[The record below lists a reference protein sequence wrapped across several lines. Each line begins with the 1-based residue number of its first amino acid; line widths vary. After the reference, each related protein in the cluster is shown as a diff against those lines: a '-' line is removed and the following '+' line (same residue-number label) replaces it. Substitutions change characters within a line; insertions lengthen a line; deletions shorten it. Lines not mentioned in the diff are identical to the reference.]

1 MKAQNGTTTCKE
13 TPSEPSKYGEGEACL
28 PKFVQNMINLDPTA
42 TCGWNNDTMLLKRAR
57 RISLFFFLKQTF
69 SRKCW
74 PAQRNQLKPM
84 QSVVKQWE
92 LRSSR
97 MPERVRPCHRC
108 GSKAN
113 TITKGTGLA
122 PLVEYGW
129 GHEFV
134 LMQMFVLPVRHC
146 RFQNRGVRDRGKTSV
161 TFSSALLWRM
171 QCFFD
176 EGSLEVLVAD
186 LTTFGRFY
194 GPMGSLTN
202 RCADCE
208 FLATSWLLYNRFPNC
223 FTRVLVQRSRVFHK
237 KKV

>member
-1 MKAQNGTTTCKE
+1 
-13 TPSEPSKYGEGEACL
+13 
-28 PKFVQNMINLDPTA
+28 
-42 TCGWNNDTMLLKRAR
+42 
-57 RISLFFFLKQTF
+57 
-69 SRKCW
+69 
-74 PAQRNQLKPM
+74 
-84 QSVVKQWE
+84 
-92 LRSSR
+92 

-113 TITKGTGLA
+113 TRTKGTGLA

-146 RFQNRGVRDRGKTSV
+146 RFQNRGVLDRGKTSV

-171 QCFFD
+171 LYFLD

-202 RCADCE
+202 RCADYE
-208 FLATSWLLYNRFPNC
+208 FLATYFLHKNLPQLLALVQPFSELFYAGPC
-223 FTRVLVQRSRVFHK
+223 AKIVCVLVISFNNAPDMLGVGEFQVLVNICCRKTRCIDGKGPCTEAFLVSCK
-237 KKV
+237 KRLCCIRDRLKSLSGVV

>member
-1 MKAQNGTTTCKE
+1 
-13 TPSEPSKYGEGEACL
+13 
-28 PKFVQNMINLDPTA
+28 
-42 TCGWNNDTMLLKRAR
+42 
-57 RISLFFFLKQTF
+57 
-69 SRKCW
+69 
-74 PAQRNQLKPM
+74 M

-113 TITKGTGLA
+113 TRTKGTGLA
-122 PLVEYGW
+122 PLVEYSW

-171 QCFFD
+171 LCFFD
-176 EGSLEVLVAD
+176 EGSLEVSLWQTWQLLAD
-186 LTTFGRFY
+186 FMVPWVRWQIVVRTTNSWQHIFAQKPATALGSCTTVSRIVLR
-194 GPMGSLTN
+194 GSLCKDPVCSTK
-202 RCADCE
+202 RKC
-208 FLATSWLLYNRFPNC
+208 
-223 FTRVLVQRSRVFHK
+223 
-237 KKV
+237 KVC